1 MSRSLGLRED
11 QRVGE
16 VLVMLIAGLFAER
29 SKDRSL
35 RQLLQVYVNPCRSC
49 RRLRSFKKRSKT

>member
-11 QRVGE
+11 QRLGE
-16 VLVMLIAGLFAER
+16 VLVILIAGLFAER

-35 RQLLQVYVNPCRSC
+35 RQLLQVYVNSRRRC
-49 RRLRSFKKRSKT
+49 RRLRSFKKQSKT